1 MISMLP
7 RLFLFA
13 PNNSQKTKNQT
24 MRKLTVLLSA
34 MMAAVLAFG
43 WVLTGCS
50 SAPADGKL
58 QIMYSGN
65 IRGNVAPCG

>member
-1 MISMLP
+1 MLP

>member
-1 MISMLP
+1 
-7 RLFLFA
+7 
-13 PNNSQKTKNQT
+13 

-34 MMAAVLAFG
+34 LVTVLFAFG

-50 SAPADGKL
+50 AKPAEGKL